1 MRHKETPI
9 STVINHLSQTEE
21 KWFAVY
27 TKYKCEKYVVDQL
40 ARKGISAYVPLITK
54 TKKYKSRVKIH
65 KVPLINSHVFV
76 CIKKEDYIRV
86 LQSEYVITF
95 VKQRKNII
103 SIPEIEINLLKMI
116 VGEIENV
123 EVGELT
129 YESGDE
135 VEIIGGNLTGIRG
148 RLLKKEGKNSF
159 VVQLITIGM
168 QLAMT
173 IDKSNL
179 RMLKKRA

>member
-1 MRHKETPI
+1 M
-9 STVINHLSQTEE
+9 
-21 KWFAVY
+21 
-27 TKYKCEKYVVDQL
+27 
-40 ARKGISAYVPLITK
+40 
-54 TKKYKSRVKIH
+54 
-65 KVPLINSHVFV
+65 

-103 SIPEIEINLLKMI
+103 SIPEIEIILLKMI

>member
-9 STVINHLSQTEE
+9 STVINHLSENEE
-21 KWFAVY
+21 RWFAVY
-27 TKYKCEKYVVDQL
+27 TKYKCEKYIVDQL

-54 TKKYKSRVKIH
+54 TKRYKSRVKTH
-65 KVPLINSHVFV
+65 VVPLINSHVFV
-76 CIKKEDYIRV
+76 CIKKGNYIDV

-103 SIPEIEINLLKMI
+103 SIPEVEINLLKMI
-116 VGEIENV
+116 VGELDNIEA
-123 EVGELT
+123 GELT
-129 YESGDE
+129 YGNGDE

-148 RLLKKEGKNSF
+148 QLVKKEGKNRF
-159 VVQLITIGM
+159 IVQLNSIGM

-179 RMLKKRA
+179 RLIKKRA

>member
-9 STVINHLSQTEE
+9 STVINHLSQKEE
-21 KWFAVY
+21 RWFAVY
-27 TKYKCEKYVVDQL
+27 TKYKCEKYIVDQL

-54 TKKYKSRVKIH
+54 TKRYASRVKTH
-65 KVPLINSHVFV
+65 VVPLINSHIFV
-76 CIKKEDYIRV
+76 CIKKEDYVRV
-86 LQSEYVITF
+86 LQTEYAITF

-103 SIPEIEINLLKMI
+103 SIPEVEINLLKMI

-123 EVGELT
+123 DAGEIT
-129 YESGDE
+129 YENGDE

-148 RLLKKEGKNSF
+148 QLVKKEGKNSF
-159 VVQLITIGM
+159 IVQLVTIGM

-179 RMLKKRA
+179 RLLKKRA

>member
-1 MRHKETPI
+1 MKHKETPI
-9 STVINHLSQTEE
+9 STLINHLSETEE
-21 KWFAVY
+21 RWFAVY

-40 ARKGISAYVPLITK
+40 ARQGISAYVPLITK
-54 TKKYKSRVKIH
+54 IKKYKSRVKTNV
-65 KVPLINSHVFV
+65 VPLINSYIFV
-76 CIKKEDYIRV
+76 CIKKEDYIKV
-86 LQSEYVITF
+86 LQSEYVFTF

-103 SIPEIEINLLKMI
+103 SIPEEEINLLKMI

-123 EVGELT
+123 EISEMLF
-129 YESGDE
+129 ESGDE

-148 RLLKKEGKNSF
+148 RLLNKDGKNSF

-173 IDKSNL
+173 IDKSSL
-179 RMLKKRA
+179 RLLKKRA

>member
-9 STVINHLSQTEE
+9 STVINHLSQKEE

-27 TKYKCEKYVVDQL
+27 TKYKCEKYIVDQL

-54 TKKYKSRVKIH
+54 TKRYTSRVKTHI
-65 KVPLINSHVFV
+65 VPLINSHVFV
-76 CIKKEDYIRV
+76 HIKKVDYIRV
-86 LQSEYVITF
+86 LQSEYVFTF

-103 SIPEIEINLLKMI
+103 SIPDEEINLLKMI
-116 VGEIENV
+116 VGEVENV
-123 EVGELT
+123 EAGEIT
-129 YESGDE
+129 YEKGDE

-148 RLLKKEGKNSF
+148 QLIKKEGKNSF
-159 VVQLITIGM
+159 VVHLVTIGM
-168 QLAMT
+168 QLAIT

-179 RMLKKRA
+179 RLLNKRA

>member
-9 STVINHLSQTEE
+9 STVINHLSQTEK

-65 KVPLINSHVFV
+65 VVPLINSHVFV
-76 CIKKEDYIRV
+76 CIKKEDYVRV

-103 SIPEIEINLLKMI
+103 SIPEKEINLLKLI

-123 EVGELT
+123 EIGEIT

-159 VVQLITIGM
+159 VVQLTTIGM

-179 RMLKKRA
+179 RLLKKRA